1 MNRFLFLSKYITLKN
16 FYLATGIFVVGI
28 FFWLTQYNHPSA
40 DDYNYTV
47 DRFTL
52 GFWQLQKHFY
62 FGWTGR
68 YVATFLLSSSPLA
81 YYSFF
86 GYKIIAFLLLAFLTY
101 GIYFLIKTILPKQ
114 KTIDILVISLF
125 IMLLVLAQMPS
136 IAQGIYWAAGAL
148 TYQTANIFTLFLFA
162 NILRLMQTK
171 QKKYLIFAVIFA
183 FLVIGSNETS
193 MLLIDFLVFIIFA
206 YQLYQHRK
214 IDKNLFIL
222 LAFMFVFSLISIL
235 APGNMARAEQHPAG
249 HQMRAFILSYREM
262 KKMIISWFPLL
273 ILLSV
278 LLFDYLNKLNISKAK
293 FFNNHP
299 AFGLLLLPFVV
310 FLGYFPGYW
319 SLGHVPPGRTV
330 NVIYFFFVLISLF
343 FLLSAHYRYH
353 KFIQISAFVRYAV
366 ILTIFIFISK
376 KDNNIY
382 IAYKDIDTERAYWYD
397 IENYDRYR
405 LIKKS
410 KEDTIYLKKYHNR
423 PKTLL
428 FNDITQDPKHWRNV
442 SFAKYWHK
450 KVIVLEKKTQ

>member
-1 MNRFLFLSKYITLKN
+1 MNSISFLKKHITLKN
-16 FYLATGIFVVGI
+16 FYIAVGLLIIGIFLI
-28 FFWLTQYNHPSA
+28 LAKYNHPSA
-40 DDYNYTV
+40 DDYSYTV
-47 DRFTL
+47 DRFNL

-62 FGWTGR
+62 LKWTGR
-68 YVATFLLSSSPLA
+68 YISTVLLSSTPIV
-81 YYSFF
+81 YYSFSW
-86 GYKIIAFLLLAFLTY
+86 YKVIALILIVFLVY
-101 GIYFLIKTILPKQ
+101 GSYFLAKTVFPKTH
-114 KTIDILVISLF
+114 KSDVWVISLF
-125 IMLLVLAQMPS
+125 IIVMFFSQMPS

-206 YQLYQHRK
+206 YQLYQYRK

-293 FFNNHP
+293 FFNIHP

-410 KEDTIYLKKYHNR
+410 KQDTIYLKKYHNR